1 MCLSPRLRAD
11 YLLLGPPTAQRCLE
25 AFATAEGALLYAKY
39 ENIASKATTVFSE
52 LPSLID
58 AQLPPEFIA
67 AQVCRFLDGGY
78 AALKIPETISIDDL
92 LTD

>member
-39 ENIASKATTVFSE
+39 ENIASKAATVFSE

-58 AQLPPEFIA
+58 AQLPPEFIE